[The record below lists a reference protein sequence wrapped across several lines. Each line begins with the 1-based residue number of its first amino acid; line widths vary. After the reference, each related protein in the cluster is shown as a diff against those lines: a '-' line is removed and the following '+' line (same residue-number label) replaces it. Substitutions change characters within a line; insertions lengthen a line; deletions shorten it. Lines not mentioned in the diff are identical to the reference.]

1 MPPSPL
7 RAKLAASTFPS
18 PARSSG
24 KPRLERGQP
33 RGPDHQQARA
43 PRPGERQVRQPGER
57 DRCADR
63 GRKRRQPRLR
73 NLHHGPDDARRGD
86 GRHRDHPRPGLVRRR
101 GAREARRTR
110 DGAVR
115 GRIMPRKVTAFS
127 NTTVKRLRS
136 LRDKKARR
144 AEGLFLAEGLRI
156 LTEARDSGR
165 LPEIVAFSAE
175 GAKHPLAAQIIAAT
189 EAAGGDAIETSAD
202 ILAKMS
208 GKDNPQ
214 MLLGAYRQPDTSLEL
229 IERSNAPLWIV
240 AQALRDPG
248 NIGTILRTG
257 DAVGAGGLILID
269 DSADPFSVE
278 AVRASMGAVF
288 TQDVASARWPEF
300 VAWLRSGDGQLVGT
314 SLKATQ
320 DYLEAEYREPCF
332 LLIGNE
338 QQGLPADYEA
348 ECDLLVKIPM
358 AGRADSLNAAMA
370 TAVMAFSIKSSWR

>member
-1 MPPSPL
+1 
-7 RAKLAASTFPS
+7 
-18 PARSSG
+18 
-24 KPRLERGQP
+24 
-33 RGPDHQQARA
+33 
-43 PRPGERQVRQPGER
+43 
-57 DRCADR
+57 
-63 GRKRRQPRLR
+63 
-73 NLHHGPDDARRGD
+73 
-86 GRHRDHPRPGLVRRR
+86 
-101 GAREARRTR
+101 
-110 DGAVR
+110 
-115 GRIMPRKVTAFS
+115 MPRQVTAFS
-127 NTTVKRLRS
+127 NSTVKLLRS
-136 LRDKKARR
+136 LRDKKARK

-156 LTEARDSGR
+156 LTEARDSGL

-175 GAKHPLAAQIIAAT
+175 GACHPLAAEIIAAT
-189 EAAGGDAIETSAD
+189 EAKGGDAIETTPD

-214 MLLGAYRQPDTSLEL
+214 MLLGAYRQPETSLEA
-229 IERSNAPLWIV
+229 IDRSKAPLWIV

-278 AVRASMGAVF
+278 AVRASMGAIF
-288 TQDVASARWPEF
+288 TQQVATARWAEF
-300 VAWLRSGDGQLVGT
+300 VEWLRSGDGQLAGT

-320 DYLEAEYREPCF
+320 DYLQAEYQRPCF

-370 TAVMAFSIKSSWR
+370 AAVMAFAIQARWR